1 LILFNFFDAMKK
13 LFYALM
19 LTLALPLWSHA
30 QPTMTEG
37 EVRRVD
43 KDANKITLRHGPIK
57 HLDMPGMT
65 MVFPVKDPALL
76 DTVNAGD
83 KVKFLLEKVSGGY
96 VITAIEA
103 AK

>member
-1 LILFNFFDAMKK
+1 MKK
-13 LFYALM
+13 LIYA
-19 LTLALPLWSHA
+19 LTLALMLPLTLPRLSHA
-30 QPTMTEG
+30 QPAMTEG

-57 HLDMPGMT
+57 HLDMPAMT
-65 MVFPVKDPALL
+65 MVFLVKDPALL

-83 KVKFLLEKVSGGY
+83 KVNFLLEKISGSY
-96 VITAIEA
+96 VVTAIEA